1 MKNSNQ
7 LEICR
12 LFSEKAFTFLIVMGS
27 SVNPLLLLIKRG
39 LQQTE
44 ETLPKRI
51 AVTLKLYSVLIPRG
65 SIDLPI
71 HT

>member
-1 MKNSNQ
+1 
-7 LEICR
+7 
-12 LFSEKAFTFLIVMGS
+12 MGS
-27 SVNPLLLLIKRG
+27 GVIPLLLLIKRG

-51 AVTLKLYSVLIPRG
+51 SVTLKLYSVMIPEG

-71 HT
+71 PY